1 MPFLTP
7 NWRDCSRKC
16 GSEIGRASGADAAGP
31 PPKVAKSRGT
41 KQPQKVAC
49 RFGQTCI
56 TKDAADEKQR
66 CKYIHHVAP
75 AKVQTWSLIIKSF
88 YNIMNIDKTQ
98 QKSVNLDNF
107 PVNSRISLANKS
119 EMCSPSGHK
128 EEVTR
133 SSVRLRHHLILKVKL
148 QCYLMSKTLN
158 RKQ

>member
-16 GSEIGRASGADAAGP
+16 GSEIGRACWPNLNGADAAGP

-66 CKYIHHVAP
+66 CEYIHDVAP
-75 AKVQTWSLIIKSF
+75 AKVQTCSLIIKSF
-88 YNIMNIDKTQ
+88 DYIMNIDKIQ
-98 QKSVNLDNF
+98 QKSVDLVNF
-107 PVNSRISLANKS
+107 PVGNRISLADEGKMS
-119 EMCSPSGHK
+119 RSSGHK
-128 EEVTR
+128 ADVA
-133 SSVRLRHHLILKVKL
+133 IFIK
-148 QCYLMSKTLN
+148 
-158 RKQ
+158 